1 MSGAVRR
8 TVQVL
13 IVDDEAHAR
22 VNLRMALAA
31 LPGWQVAAECASAAE
46 ARARLAIGG
55 VDVLLLD
62 VQMPL
67 ESGLDLARGLCR
79 QELPPLVVF
88 VTAHRGHALEA
99 FDVHALD
106 YIVKP
111 VDPQRLRSALE
122 RAGAVLE
129 QRAAYGRA
137 LREFADPS
145 PGYWR
150 ELAVRSVGRI
160 DRVSLDEVLWMDS
173 AGNYVSLHLALRTL
187 LHRCTLTELE
197 THLDPAEFL
206 RIHRRMLV
214 RRRQMLALRQ
224 PQEGGYFLQLHCG
237 EELAV
242 SERYVAAVKAALC
255 AEAGRPNTRSK
266 VQLKM
271 KV

>member
-1 MSGAVRR
+1 MRQRCGGA
-8 TVQVL
+8 
-13 IVDDEAHAR
+13 
-22 VNLRMALAA
+22 
-31 LPGWQVAAECASAAE
+31 CA
-46 ARARLAIGG
+46 I
-55 VDVLLLD
+55 
-62 VQMPL
+62 PL

-160 DRVSLDEVLWMDS
+160 DRVRLDEVLWMDS
-173 AGNYVSLHLALRTL
+173 AGNYVSLHLELRTL

-271 KV
+271 KRHVQPPGKQRHQHQHQAALEAHRVRHPVGFEGGLVLVLVPLFAWWLNM